1 MLQQVV
7 AHLLEKLS
15 VSLQKTLSSAL
26 KMPND
31 TFSHKCYTSGS
42 SCSMEF
48 WGGITKYLN
57 QHLQYEK
64 KKNYQLTM

>member
-15 VSLQKTLSSAL
+15 VSLQKGGKQRRKNAKWHFLSQVL
-26 KMPND
+26 HLWFLVFNVILVGG
-31 TFSHKCYTSGS
+31 YTIPQPAPAI
-42 SCSMEF
+42 F
-48 WGGITKYLN
+48 
-57 QHLQYEK
+57 K